1 MLHFNPMKG
10 FNSLSWND
18 FLPPEITV
26 EGSIVFLQFFM
37 VEEELLV
44 FLISRCCIRR
54 RA

>member
-37 VEEELLV
+37 VL
-44 FLISRCCIRR
+44 LISRCCIRR